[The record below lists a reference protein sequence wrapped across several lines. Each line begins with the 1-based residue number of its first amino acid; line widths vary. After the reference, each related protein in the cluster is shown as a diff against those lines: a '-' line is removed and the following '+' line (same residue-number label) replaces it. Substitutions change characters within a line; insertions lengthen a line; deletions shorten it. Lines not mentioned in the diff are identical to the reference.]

1 MKKSLKALRTI
12 AIGWAIAAVA
22 VAIIWAAATASFGA
36 LALRA
41 NDTGLLA
48 FTLAAAV
55 LFLPITSAD

>member
-41 NDTGLLA
+41 SDTGLLV
-48 FTLAAAV
+48 FTLAAV
-55 LFLPITSAD
+55 LLFLPITSAD

>member
-12 AIGWAIAAVA
+12 AIGWVIASIA

-41 NDTGLLA
+41 SDTGLLVFA
-48 FTLAAAV
+48 LAAAV
-55 LFLPITSAD
+55 LFLPLTSAD

>member
-1 MKKSLKALRTI
+1 MKKSLKTLRTI
-12 AIGWAIAAVA
+12 AIGWAIAAIA

-41 NDTGLLA
+41 SDTGLLV

-55 LFLPITSAD
+55 LFLPLTSAD

>member
-12 AIGWAIAAVA
+12 AIGWAIAAIA

-41 NDTGLLA
+41 SDTGLLVFA
-48 FTLAAAV
+48 LAAAV
-55 LFLPITSAD
+55 LFLPLTSAD

>member
-22 VAIIWAAATASFGA
+22 VATIWAAATASFGA

-41 NDTGLLA
+41 SDTGLLVFA
-48 FTLAAAV
+48 LAAAV
-55 LFLPITSAD
+55 LFLPLTSAD